1 MDDAQESSN
10 EGVDMSN
17 TTEMEKKDSGVD
29 VRGLTTNDIVKVKGI
44 DGGPLLVQDTY
55 VFDDMIFV
63 ALVDSERGKI
73 GITSPI
79 DDLNVEKLP
88 AGTSLGPCGVCTP

>member
-1 MDDAQESSN
+1 MTN
-10 EGVDMSN
+10 V
-17 TTEMEKKDSGVD
+17 TEMEKTDSGVD
-29 VRGLTTNDIVKVKGI
+29 VRELTTNDIVKVKGI

-63 ALVDSERGKI
+63 ALVDSERCKI

-79 DDLNVEKLP
+79 GDLNVEKLP